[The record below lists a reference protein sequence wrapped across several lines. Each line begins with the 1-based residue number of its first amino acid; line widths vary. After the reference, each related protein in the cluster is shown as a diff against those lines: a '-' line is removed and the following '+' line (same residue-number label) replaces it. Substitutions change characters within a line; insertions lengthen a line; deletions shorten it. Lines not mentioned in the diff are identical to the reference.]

1 MNPNELIV
9 KLQSKIDLKTKPPG
23 SLGTLESLALQIGLI
38 QNTDSPEL
46 KNPHILVFA
55 GDHGLADSGVSAYP
69 KEVTYQMVFNFLNG
83 GAAIN
88 AFCKQ
93 NSIRLKVVDAGVDFS
108 FSDGSASLHP
118 DFIDAKVG
126 FGTKNILMES
136 AMTKEECNQALE
148 KGALISAK
156 EISSNCNVIGF
167 GEMGIGNTSSASLI
181 TASVLQKD
189 LREVTG
195 KGTGLNEQ
203 KFQKK
208 IAILEACLR
217 KYQSSL
223 RTPFEVLQT
232 FGGFEIAMMIG
243 AMIDSAKKGRIILVD
258 GFIATSAFLIA
269 HKMEPT
275 ILKNAVFCHKSVE
288 PGHMYLLEEWNA
300 KPLLD
305 LGLRLGEGTGC
316 AIAFPIL
323 LSAIAFLN
331 DMASFESAKVDQK
344 L

>member
-1 MNPNELIV
+1 MNPDQLST
-9 KLQSKIDLKTKPPG
+9 KLQNKIDLKTKPPG
-23 SLGTLESLALQIGLI
+23 SLGTLESIALQIGLI

-55 GDHGLADSGVSAYP
+55 GDHGLAESGVSAFP
-69 KEVTYQMVFNFLNG
+69 KEVTHQMVFNFLNG

-93 NSIRLKVVDAGVDFS
+93 NSIRLKVVDSGVDFK
-108 FSDGSASLHP
+108 FPHDTVSLHP
-118 DFIDAKVG
+118 DFIDAKIG
-126 FGTKNILMES
+126 FGTKNILIEP
-136 AMTKEECNQALE
+136 AMTKEQCNQALE
-148 KGALISAK
+148 NGARISQK
-156 EISSNCNVIGF
+156 SVSENCNVIGF

-181 TASVLQKD
+181 TASILKKS
-189 LREVTG
+189 LKEVTG
-195 KGTGLNEQ
+195 KGTGLNDQ
-203 KFQKK
+203 GFQKK
-208 IAILEACLR
+208 IEILEKC
-217 KYQSSL
+217 
-223 RTPFEVLQT
+223 FEKHKTNLKTAFDVLQT
-232 FGGFEIAMMIG
+232 FGGFEIAMMVG
-243 AMIDSAKKGRIILVD
+243 AMIDSVKKGRIILID

-269 HKMEPT
+269 HKMEPS

-288 PGHMYLLEEWNA
+288 PGHSYLLEEWNI

-323 LSAIAFLN
+323 ISAVTFLKE
-331 DMASFESAKVDQK
+331 MASFESAKVDQK

>member
-23 SLGTLESLALQIGLI
+23 SLGALETLALQIGLI

-46 KNPHILVFA
+46 KSPHILVFA

-88 AFCKQ
+88 VFCKQ
-93 NSIRLKVVDAGVDFS
+93 NSIRLKVVDAGVDFPFPGDS
-108 FSDGSASLHP
+108 IHP

-136 AMTKEECNQALE
+136 AMTKEECDRALE
-148 KGALISAK
+148 KGTLISTK
-156 EISSNCNVIGF
+156 EVSSDCNIIGF

-181 TASVLQKD
+181 TASVLKKD
-189 LREVTG
+189 LKEVTG
-195 KGTGLNEQ
+195 KGTGLNDQ

-208 IAILEACLR
+208 IAILEECLR
-217 KYQSSL
+217 KHQSSL
-223 RTPFEVLQT
+223 RTPFEILQT

-243 AMIDSAKKGRIILVD
+243 AMIDSAKKGRIILID

-275 ILKNAVFCHKSVE
+275 ILKNAIFCHKSVE
-288 PGHMYLLEEWNA
+288 PGHAYLLEEWNA

-323 LSAIAFLN
+323 LSAVTFLK
-331 DMASFESAKVDQK
+331 DMASFESANVDQK